1 MTEDSMHWADQ
12 TARQIIN
19 LKGEKDNYVI
29 ESGITPSGMIHI
41 GNFREI
47 ITADLIQRGFEAI
60 EKKCT
65 FFYIWDSYDVFRK
78 VPVNVPNQEEL
89 KKHLHKPVFR
99 VPDPYNTH
107 KNYAEHF
114 EKEMEDQL
122 PRVGVNPTFVYQDQ
136 KYLNLEFTE
145 EIKQAL
151 ENTEAIKEILNEYRK
166 EPLAESWLPIFVFCE
181 KCHKDTTHDL
191 VYEGDYNISYE
202 CACNHKD
209 TVDFSKKGIV
219 TLRWRV
225 DWPMRWHKN
234 KVDFESAGKDHFA
247 AGGSVDTGR
256 KIQEAVWKTQPPHGW
271 VYEWIS
277 IKGGKQF
284 SSSAGEVITLK
295 EMLEIYEPQ
304 IIRHLFAGTRPNTE
318 FAISF
323 DLDVFKV
330 YEDYDQCERIHYKK
344 EEVAEKDFLKQK
356 RIYELSQVDS
366 VAKEMPFQPSLRHMM
381 NVVQL
386 YQGDMEQI
394 KGFYKDD
401 IKTKEDDQKVEI
413 RAQCALNWLAKHA
426 PEDFKFKVNTKEE
439 LKAIE
444 FTDEEKTII
453 KALAT
458 SLETA
463 KKDEKALHDSF
474 YVVAEQAE
482 AKPQDLFKAVYK
494 ALINKERGP
503 RLANF
508 ILTIGI
514 KEVIELVESIN

>member
-1 MTEDSMHWADQ
+1 MHWADQ

-19 LKGEKDNYVI
+19 LKGDKDNYVI

-47 ITADLIQRGFEAI
+47 ITADLIQRGFQAI
-60 EKKCT
+60 DKKCT
-65 FFYIWDSYDVFRK
+65 FYYVWDSYDVFRK
-78 VPVNVPNQEEL
+78 VPANVPKQEEL

-99 VPDPYNTH
+99 VPDPYGKY

-114 EKEMEDQL
+114 EKEIEDNL
-122 PRVGVNPTFVYQDQ
+122 PRVGINPTYVYQEK

-151 ENTEAIKEILNEYRK
+151 EGTESIKEILNEYRK

-181 KCHKDTTHDL
+181 KCNKDTIKDIK
-191 VYEGDYNISYE
+191 YEGAYNVSYE
-202 CACNHKD
+202 CECGHKD

-256 KIQEAVWKTQPPHGW
+256 KIQEAVWTSQPPHGW
-271 VYEWIS
+271 PYEWIS

-284 SSSAGEVITLK
+284 SSSTGDVITLK
-295 EMLEIYEPQ
+295 EMLDIYEPE

-330 YEDYDQCERIHYKK
+330 YEDYDQCERIHYKQ
-344 EEVAEKDFLKQK
+344 EEAAEKEYSKQK
-356 RIYELSQVDS
+356 RIYELSQVDQP
-366 VAKEMPFQPSLRHMM
+366 AKEFPFQPSLRHMM

-386 YQGDMEQI
+386 YQGDLEKI
-394 KGFYKDD
+394 KAFYKEE
-401 IKTKEDDQKVEI
+401 IKTKEDEKKVET
-413 RAQCALNWLAKHA
+413 RAQCALNWLEKYA
-426 PEDFKFKVNTKEE
+426 PDDFKFKVNTKEE
-439 LKAIE
+439 VKQLE
-444 FTDEEKTII
+444 LDEKEKTII
-453 KALAT
+453 KELAN
-458 SLETA
+458 SLKTA
-463 KKDEKALHDSF
+463 KDDEKALHDSF
-474 YVVAEQAE
+474 YVIAEE
-482 AKPQDLFKAVYK
+482 AKAEPKDLFKAAYK
-494 ALINKERGP
+494 VLINKERGP

-514 KEVIELVESIN
+514 KEVIELVEDAI

>member
-1 MTEDSMHWADQ
+1 MSNCFQPEERE
-12 TARQIIN
+12 TAI
-19 LKGEKDNYVI
+19 
-29 ESGITPSGMIHI
+29 
-41 GNFREI
+41 
-47 ITADLIQRGFEAI
+47 
-60 EKKCT
+60 
-65 FFYIWDSYDVFRK
+65 
-78 VPVNVPNQEEL
+78 
-89 KKHLHKPVFR
+89 
-99 VPDPYNTH
+99 
-107 KNYAEHF
+107 
-114 EKEMEDQL
+114 
-122 PRVGVNPTFVYQDQ
+122 
-136 KYLNLEFTE
+136 
-145 EIKQAL
+145 
-151 ENTEAIKEILNEYRK
+151 
-166 EPLAESWLPIFVFCE
+166 
-181 KCHKDTTHDL
+181 
-191 VYEGDYNISYE
+191 YE
-202 CACNHKD
+202 
-209 TVDFSKKGIV
+209 
-219 TLRWRV
+219 
-225 DWPMRWHKN
+225 
-234 KVDFESAGKDHFA
+234 
-247 AGGSVDTGR
+247 
-256 KIQEAVWKTQPPHGW
+256 
-271 VYEWIS
+271 
-277 IKGGKQF
+277 
-284 SSSAGEVITLK
+284 K